1 MANARI
7 TNTAPNA
14 RIGGYLP
21 NTKVSSFQTGHAGE
35 RNVSISRG
43 TPIGLLL
50 ALTYSED
57 FVVVFPSYSDYRP
70 NVRIQNL

>member
-21 NTKVSSFQTGHAGE
+21 NIKVSSFQTGYAGE
-35 RNVSISRG
+35 NKTSVAGS
-43 TPIGLLL
+43 PIGLLL
-50 ALTYSED
+50 ALTYAVD
-57 FVVVFPSYSDYRP
+57 TVHNLFHSDYRP
-70 NVRIQNL
+70 NVRITNL